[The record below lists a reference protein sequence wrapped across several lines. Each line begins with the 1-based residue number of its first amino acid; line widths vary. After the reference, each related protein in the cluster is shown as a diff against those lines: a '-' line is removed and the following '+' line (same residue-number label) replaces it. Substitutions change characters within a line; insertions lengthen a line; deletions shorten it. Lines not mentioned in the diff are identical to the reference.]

1 MGVWCLV
8 IAAGA
13 SASASPIAQIGSP
26 SHDQAFGLNQTVGRS
41 FSCVDGE
48 GSPGIS
54 QCTDSNSSS
63 GSADTGSGSS
73 GSGTLD
79 TSTTGTFTY
88 TVTAIS
94 SDGQSSTSSIAYSVI
109 ALNPNQT
116 PLQFGSVDMHYP
128 STQQESFFNQT
139 SAPVTVKSS
148 TITGADASNYS
159 IQAGQDF
166 CTEQTIPAYGS
177 CHLNVVF
184 PRCIDRA
191 RPRRDAASLTVTDDA
206 PETVA
211 VPLTA
216 TGLTGALSARFGFA
230 QPRFADHQR
239 GRLKFAAGDRHR
251 QSGGQHKDH
260 QAADHRT
267 RCQLLLDQWRGLR
280 GLQHRPR
287 QHVSDLHPVQSK
299 LGRNEERPARARQ
312 RRHAGSAPGLADRA
326 GPDRPVALGG
336 SATEAKYGKV
346 PLGSSASQTLTLS
359 NGGDAPLQIQGVI
372 LIAGS
377 QEVFPISNDGC
388 SGKQVAAGSSCHLTV
403 GFVPIAGGVKD
414 GSLLVITNV
423 PPIGVRIIGLERH
436 WHRPQRTHASC
447 SRSGRPGGTA
457 GARRRHGRQGSD
469 RTDRPAG
476 PTGATGATGGPTP
489 PRSGAS
495 SRRLG
500 RTGTRRPTWRARRRR
515 RRRMAASCSSR
526 YPAETRPT
534 PSGDPQ
540 RIATRPWLSLHIVRP
555 MHHQRYLVTV
565 IATNGRHPTASQYT
579 TRPRRLSDRAGS
591 STPPVRLRATSTP
604 TSAEAS
610 LAI

>member
-184 PRCIDRA
+184 LAASTGPG
-191 RPRRDAASLTVTDDA
+191 PKNAASLTVTDDA

-216 TGLTGALSARFGFA
+216 TGLTGALSLDSGSLNLGSQIINAGGSNS
-230 QPRFADHQR
+230 QPVTVTDNQVASTRITRQQIIGPDASSFSIN
-239 GRLKFAAGDRHR
+239 GGGCAA
-251 QSGGQHKDH
+251 S
-260 QAADHRT
+260 T
-267 RCQLLLDQWRGLR
+267 
-280 GLQHRPR
+280 
-287 QHVSDLHPVQSK
+287 
-299 LGRNEERPARARQ
+299 
-312 RRHAGSAPGLADRA
+312 SAP
-326 GPDRPVALGG
+326 
-336 SATEAKYGKV
+336 
-346 PLGSSASQTLTLS
+346 
-359 NGGDAPLQIQGVI
+359 
-372 LIAGS
+372 
-377 QEVFPISNDGC
+377 
-388 SGKQVAAGSSCHLTV
+388 
-403 GFVPIAGGVKD
+403 
-414 GSLLVITNV
+414 
-423 PPIGVRIIGLERH
+423 
-436 WHRPQRTHASC
+436 
-447 SRSGRPGGTA
+447 
-457 GARRRHGRQGSD
+457 
-469 RTDRPAG
+469 
-476 PTGATGATGGPTP
+476 
-489 PRSGAS
+489 
-495 SRRLG
+495 
-500 RTGTRRPTWRARRRR
+500 
-515 RRRMAASCSSR
+515 
-526 YPAETRPT
+526 
-534 PSGDPQ
+534 
-540 RIATRPWLSLHIVRP
+540 ATRVRSTSSSV
-555 MHHQRYLVTV
+555 Q
-565 IATNGRHPTASQYT
+565 A
-579 TRPRRLSDRAGS
+579 RP
-591 STPPVRLRATSTP
+591 
-604 TSAEAS
+604 E
-610 LAI
+610 